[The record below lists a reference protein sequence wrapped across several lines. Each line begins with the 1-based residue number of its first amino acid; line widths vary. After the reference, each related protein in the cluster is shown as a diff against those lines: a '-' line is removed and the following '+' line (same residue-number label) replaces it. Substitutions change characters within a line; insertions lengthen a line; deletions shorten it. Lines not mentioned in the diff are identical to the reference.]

1 MDPLRGLVPLPG
13 YEGDFRQPSI
23 MPSLPSTIAPPYWAN
38 GAIYVPPGY
47 KEYKAKAMP
56 GLPYAFPNVQNPDVP
71 IEEDKDIVEANKQG
85 SKPRRRNMPIQGET
99 VADLVNNIIKE
110 DANLKQTRDAF
121 RKIVGILEDA
131 RELDMFAEF

>member
-13 YEGDFRQPSI
+13 FEREYQPT
-23 MPSLPSTIAPPYWAN
+23 PPPQLPYSVAPPYWAN
-38 GAIYVPPGY
+38 GAVYLPPGY

-56 GLPYAFPNVQNPDVP
+56 GATYNFPVVQNLDLKV
-71 IEEDKDIVEANKQG
+71 EEDHDIIQANKERA
-85 SKPRRRNMPIQGET
+85 KPRRKNMPIEGET
-99 VADLVNNIIKE
+99 VADLVNNIIKN